1 MISNRDRNT
10 CTQVYIRPHCRLKSY
25 SCFSREIKMREICNP
40 HLIIYLTAA
49 QQLQFISIFSLIIA
63 HCVALVLPGLINFL
77 SSFCVCLLSALLLLP
92 IFYNHIYWAL
102 RSDQLKSL
110 ISCPRII
117 LFSKS
122 KYFSKTFIFLGKNQS
137 PNCMNDELF

>member
-1 MISNRDRNT
+1 MYIAI
-10 CTQVYIRPHCRLKSY
+10 YIRPHCRLKSY
-25 SCFSREIKMREICNP
+25 SCFSREIKMREICNF
-40 HLIIYLTAA
+40 IIYLTAA

-63 HCVALVLPGLINFL
+63 HCVWLWSCPDL
-77 SSFCVCLLSALLLLP
+77 STFFQVFVCAYLGSALLLLP